1 MSQVQYLKKTAQ
13 VVWRHKNS
21 DGPFHRGSAT
31 TPDLAKAW
39 AKEMNEQYPD
49 VKHWVDITFCMDE
62 VREALIA
69 LGYPPESLE
78 PEYRLQQTF
87 SLAIEL
93 GKIA

>member
-1 MSQVQYLKKTAQ
+1 MFQVQYLKKTAQ
-13 VVWRHKNS
+13 VVWRNKNG
-21 DGPFHRGSAT
+21 DGTTYRGSAT

-39 AKEMNEQYPD
+39 VEEMNEKHPD
-49 VKHWVDITFCMDE
+49 LKHWVEITFCMDE

-78 PEYRLQQTF
+78 PEHRLQQTF